1 MRLRPSLSHS
11 QPPISAP
18 TPAEIAFELNAPIT
32 PTKLELSPNCFDHSV
47 RPAAPAT
54 IDPASM

>member
-1 MRLRPSLSHS
+1 MRLRPNWSHS
-11 QPPISAP
+11 HPPTSAP
-18 TPAEIAFELNAPIT
+18 TPAEIAFELNAPMR
-32 PTKLELSPNCFDHSV
+32 PTKFELRPKISVHSV